1 VNELEKALE
10 QARLTG
16 GSVHVTHKPKPKKS
30 DDLVEINT
38 KHSLAVR
45 KQLKQLAM
53 DLDKS
58 QQDLV
63 AEALNMLF
71 RHYQR
76 PPIA

>member
-1 VNELEKALE
+1 VSNPVDDIRRLGGVEKI
-10 QARLTG
+10 T
-16 GSVHVTHKPKPKKS
+16 PKAPKGKEGF
-30 DDLVEINT
+30 VEINT
-38 KHSLAVR
+38 KHSPAVR

-53 DLDKS
+53 DLDRS

-71 RHYQR
+71 VKYSR